1 MGELENLKIV
11 FENSARFAKSV
22 GANKIETEHL
32 LFGVILAESSYAS
45 KALKE
50 LGINKDNYRKFI
62 YSCLKNKNVIEV
74 NEVGNSKSVALIF
87 AKVKDFS
94 QKNASKLKNIE
105 FLLLEIIQNEKFKA
119 TKILKSVYKISVE
132 KLAIKLRD
140 YIGLEDQNEKI
151 TINSVTK
158 KVTCKTKTQLPEE
171 LLALGYDLTEKVKS
185 NPEMKIIGRDKET
198 SRVIEI
204 LCRKTK
210 NNPVLIGE
218 PGVGKSSVVE
228 GLALRINCGDVP
240 SVIENKTIFSLDLAS
255 LMAGTKFRGSMEQK
269 LKNAISLIQERGD
282 IIVFID
288 EIHMLAEAGSKD
300 GEISPADILKP
311 YLARG
316 EFQTIGATTLDEYKK
331 YIEKDPALERRF
343 QPVGV
348 EEPTKEDTIKILQG
362 VKSSYENYHGVAISD
377 EAIESAVT
385 LSIRYISNRFLPDK
399 AIDLIDEACS
409 KARVNASAVP
419 DNIKILSR
427 ELAKLETQKEE
438 YIKIEDYINAKIIN
452 DQKLLIEEQ
461 IDQIK
466 EETLLK
472 TGKGV
477 CEITAENIRDVVSS
491 WTKIPVNKLSSSE
504 REKLLNLE
512 KLIGEKVIGQPE
524 AVSVVASA
532 IRRARADINDPNRP
546 LGSFLFLGP
555 TGVGKTELTKAVA
568 DVLFDSEDSII
579 RFDMSEFMESHS
591 LARLIGAPPGYV
603 GFENGGE
610 LTEAVKKKPYSIVLF
625 DEIEKAHPD
634 IFNILLQ
641 IFDEGRLTDSAG
653 KHINFKN
660 TLIVLTSN
668 NGVQDLI
675 ARRKY
680 EKLNPSEVK
689 VSTDEYLM
697 DKLRDKFRP
706 ELLNRIDSIVIF
718 DSLDKASLVKI
729 ADIMLASLKKNLARS
744 RNISL
749 DITSKAK
756 ELVAELGYDE
766 AYGARP
772 LRRVI
777 DKQLR
782 DKLAQMIMNGEI
794 QNNSAVRID
803 AVSNKFTFEILC

>member
-1 MGELENLKIV
+1 MGELINKV

-22 GANKIETEHL
+22 GVNKIETEHL
-32 LFGVILAESSYAS
+32 LFGILTIEESYAS
-45 KALKE
+45 KSLRE
-50 LGINKDNYRKFI
+50 LGINKDNYKKVI
-62 YSCLKNKNVIEV
+62 YSYLQNKNVAPV
-74 NEVGNSKSVALIF
+74 TEVGYSKSVALIS
-87 AKVKDFS
+87 AKVNDFT
-94 QKNASKLKNIE
+94 QKSASKSKNIE
-105 FLLLEIIQNEKFKA
+105 FLLLEIVKNDKFKA
-119 TKILKSVYKISVE
+119 TKILSTVYKINVSVLVS
-132 KLAIKLRD
+132 KLTSYLGVAQKEESPNRIKQVKKL
-140 YIGLEDQNEKI
+140 NEK
-151 TINSVTK
+151 
-158 KVTCKTKTQLPEE
+158 LPEE
-171 LLALGYDLTEKVKS
+171 LLNLGYDLTEKVRNS
-185 NPEMKIIGRDKET
+185 PNLKIIGRDAET

-228 GLALRINCGDVP
+228 GLALKINSGDVP
-240 SVIENKTIFSLDLAS
+240 SVIENKIIFSLDLAS
-255 LMAGTKFRGSMEQK
+255 LMSGTKFRGSMEQK

-300 GEISPADILKP
+300 GEISPSDILKP

-316 EFQTIGATTLDEYKK
+316 EFQTIGATTLDEHKK

-343 QPVGV
+343 QPVSV
-348 EEPTKEDTIKILQG
+348 DEPSKEDTIKILQG
-362 VKSSYENYHGVAISD
+362 IKSSYENYHGVTICD
-377 EAIESAVT
+377 EAIEAAVT

-409 KARVNASAVP
+409 KAKVNASSVP
-419 DNIKILSR
+419 ESVKKLNQK
-427 ELAKLETQKEE
+427 LAEIEAQKEE
-438 YIKIEDYINAKIIN
+438 CIKREDYINAKMLN
-452 DQKLLIEEQ
+452 DQRLIIEEA
-461 IDQIK
+461 IDNAKDEIYQ
-466 EETLLK
+466 K
-472 TGKGV
+472 TGKSV
-477 CEITAENIRDVVSS
+477 CEINAENIRDVVSS
-491 WTKIPVNKLSSSE
+491 WTKIPVTKLSSSE

-512 KLIGEKVIGQPE
+512 NLLGDKVIGQPE
-524 AVSVVASA
+524 AVSVVSSA

-568 DVLFDSEDSII
+568 DVLFDSEDSIV

-603 GFENGGE
+603 GFEAGGE
-610 LTEAVKKKPYSIVLF
+610 LTEAVRKKPYSIVLF

-641 IFDEGRLTDSAG
+641 IFDEGRLTDSTG
-653 KHINFKN
+653 KHVNFKN
-660 TLIVLTSN
+660 TLIILTSN

-680 EKLNPSEVK
+680 EKLNPHEVK

-718 DSLDKASLVKI
+718 DSLDKESLIKI
-729 ADIMLASLKKNLARS
+729 ADLMLGSLKKNLMRT

-749 DITSKAK
+749 DITDEAK

-777 DKQLR
+777 DKKLR
-782 DKLAQMIMNGEI
+782 DVLAQMIMSGEI
-794 QNNSAVRID
+794 QNNSAVKID
-803 AVSNKFTFEILC
+803 AQGKQFTFEILC

>member
-1 MGELENLKIV
+1 MGELENLKVV

-22 GANKIETEHL
+22 GASKIETEHL
-32 LFGVILAESSYAS
+32 LFGVLLAENSYAS
-45 KALKE
+45 KSLRE
-50 LGINKDNYRKFI
+50 LGINKDNYKKVI
-62 YSCLKNKNVIEV
+62 YSYLKNKSVAQVTEV
-74 NEVGNSKSVALIF
+74 ANSKSVALIF
-87 AKVKDFS
+87 AKTKDFS
-94 QKNASKLKNIE
+94 QKSASKSKNIE
-105 FLLLEIIQNEKFKA
+105 FLLLEILKNEKFKA
-119 TKILKSVYKISVE
+119 TKILKAIYKISIE
-132 KLAIKLRD
+132 KLSLKLSD
-140 YIGLEDQNEKI
+140 YIGLEETNSKAIDNTLKKTAKHSKEK
-151 TINSVTK
+151 
-158 KVTCKTKTQLPEE
+158 LPEE
-171 LLALGYDLTEKVKS
+171 LLALGFDLTEKVKK

-228 GLALRINCGDVP
+228 GLALRINSGDVP
-240 SVIENKTIFSLDLAS
+240 SIIENKTIFSLDLAS

-282 IIVFID
+282 ILVFID

-343 QPVGV
+343 QPVSV

-362 VKSSYENYHGVAISD
+362 IKSSYENYHGVSILD
-377 EAIESAVT
+377 ESIEAAVT
-385 LSIRYISNRFLPDK
+385 LSTRYISNRFLPDK

-419 DNIKILSR
+419 ESIKILSKK
-427 ELAKLETQKEE
+427 LAQIEAQKEE
-438 YIKIEDYINAKIIN
+438 YIKTEDYINAKIVN

-461 IDQIK
+461 IDAIK
-466 EETLLK
+466 DEMIQK
-472 TGKGV
+472 TGKGL
-477 CEITAENIRDVVSS
+477 CEITAENIREVVSS

-504 REKLLNLE
+504 KEKLLNLE
-512 KLIGEKVIGQPE
+512 KLLGDKVIGQPE

-660 TLIVLTSN
+660 TLIILTSN
-668 NGVQDLI
+668 NGVQDLV
-675 ARRKY
+675 ARRKF
-680 EKLNPSEVK
+680 EKLNPNEVK

-718 DSLDKASLVKI
+718 DSLDKNSLIKI
-729 ADIMLASLKKNLARS
+729 ADIMLGSLKKNLTRS

-749 DITSKAK
+749 EITDQAKA
-756 ELVAELGYDE
+756 LVAELGYDE

-782 DKLAQMIMNGEI
+782 DKLAQMIMSGEL

-803 AVSNKFTFEILC
+803 AKGKQFTFEILC